1 MGVLYR
7 TDSKAL
13 AAYCVCY
20 ARWRQAELRVAKEG
34 QVVEEPVLARIGT
47 SDDLTVV
54 GHRLKHHPATIITRE
69 MAHEMR
75 AFLIEFGMT
84 RSEEHTS
91 ELQSLRHLVC

>member
-1 MGVLYR
+1 M
-7 TDSKAL
+7 
-13 AAYCVCY
+13 
-20 ARWRQAELRVAKEG
+20 
-34 QVVEEPVLARIGT
+34 VEEPVLARIGT

-84 RSEEHTS
+84 PSARTRIEIDPSRRLPETS
-91 ELQSLRHLVC
+91 RAEKYFEWCDGDEMKGRLN